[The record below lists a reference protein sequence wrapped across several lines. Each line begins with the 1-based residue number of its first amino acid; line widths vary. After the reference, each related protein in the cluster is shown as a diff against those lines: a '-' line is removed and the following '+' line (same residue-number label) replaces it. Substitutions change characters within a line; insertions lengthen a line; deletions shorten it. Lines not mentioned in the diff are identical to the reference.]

1 MSTLM
6 STLPLIAAA
15 LLTALIVTFGLAGAV
30 QVTSRRE
37 HGYLHLIFYAML
49 FAVAA
54 GSLLSGRD
62 MSTTAQLAAA
72 GSLPLPRHPLLSLLN
87 PVVSLLILAVC
98 TERIVTHWLLRKT
111 SQSSTLMLL
120 AFIVFWLT
128 TVASP
133 ALFGANPKLSH
144 DYAYALV
151 IGLAASTASALERD
165 QSLRAVRE
173 AVLVFMSLGFLM
185 IPFKASLVMDLSYA
199 QGWLPGL
206 PRLAGLAPHAVSLG
220 LLAQL
225 GLLCLLARPYERQWL
240 NRLAWTVGLLTLFMA
255 QSKTAWLA
263 FVLCTGAMFWVQH
276 GSALW
281 RRMLNPMQPGP
292 GQLAL
297 AGLMLGVVALAGVL
311 MFGDVGPRLEHF
323 INTPEG
329 AQLTSLTGR
338 DRIWAIAWEEWAR
351 NPVFGH
357 GPGIWDEHFR
367 ASIGMSNATHAHN
380 QFMDTLSRAG
390 TVGAVG
396 LAFYAAVLLWLS
408 LRFARAT
415 QGLSLG
421 LFLALLL
428 RAISEVPLL
437 MFGYSPDLIIH
448 VLLLMVLASASRQAR
463 ATAPRAAFRPATHW
477 RAGAQ
482 ARP

>member
-1 MSTLM
+1 MSTLL

-15 LLTALIVTFGLAGAV
+15 LLAALIVTFALAGAV

-49 FAVAA
+49 FTVAA
-54 GSLLSGRD
+54 VSLLSGRD
-62 MSTTAQLAAA
+62 MSTSAQLAAA
-72 GSLPLPRHPLLSLLN
+72 GALPMPRHPLLSLLN
-87 PVVSLLILAVC
+87 PVVSLLILVVC

-111 SQSSTLMLL
+111 SQSSPLMLI
-120 AFIVFWLT
+120 AFIVFWLS
-128 TVASP
+128 TVATP

-151 IGLAASTASALERD
+151 IGLAAFTASAPERD
-165 QSLRAVRE
+165 QSLRAVRD

-185 IPFKASLVMDLSYA
+185 IPFKVSLVMDLSYV

-225 GLLCLLARPYERQWL
+225 GLLCLLARPYERRWL

-263 FVLCTGAMFWVQH
+263 FLLCTGAMLWVQH
-276 GSALW
+276 GSAFW
-281 RRMLNPMQPGP
+281 RRMVNPMQPGP
-292 GQLAL
+292 GQLTL
-297 AGLMLGVVALAGVL
+297 AALMLGVMALAGVL
-311 MFGDVGPRLEHF
+311 MFGDVSVRLDRF

-357 GPGIWDEHFR
+357 GPGIWDESFR

-396 LAFYAAVLLWLS
+396 LGFYASVLLWLS
-408 LRFARAT
+408 LRFARTT

-428 RAISEVPLL
+428 RSISEVPLL

-448 VLLLMVLASASRQAR
+448 VLLLIVLASATRQAR
-463 ATAPRAAFRPATHW
+463 TKAPRAAFRPTTHG
-477 RAGAQ
+477 RAGAH

>member
-1 MSTLM
+1 MSTLL

-15 LLTALIVTFGLAGAV
+15 LLAALIVTFALAGAV

-49 FAVAA
+49 FTVAA
-54 GSLLSGRD
+54 VSLLSGRD
-62 MSTTAQLAAA
+62 MSTSAQLAAA
-72 GSLPLPRHPLLSLLN
+72 GALPVPRHPLLSLLN
-87 PVVSLLILAVC
+87 PVVSLLILVVC

-111 SQSSTLMLL
+111 SQSSPLMLI
-120 AFIVFWLT
+120 AFIVFWLS
-128 TVASP
+128 TVAAP

-151 IGLAASTASALERD
+151 IGLAAFTASAPERD
-165 QSLRAVRE
+165 QSLRAVRD

-185 IPFKASLVMDLSYA
+185 IPFKVSLVMDLSYV

-225 GLLCLLARPYERQWL
+225 GLLCLLARPYERRWL

-263 FVLCTGAMFWVQH
+263 FVLCTGAMLWMQH
-276 GSALW
+276 GSAFW
-281 RRMLNPMQPGP
+281 RRMVNPMQPGP
-292 GQLAL
+292 GQLTL
-297 AGLMLGVVALAGVL
+297 AALMLGVMALAGVL
-311 MFGDVGPRLEHF
+311 MFGDVSVRLDRF

-357 GPGIWDEHFR
+357 GPGIWDESFR
-367 ASIGMSNATHAHN
+367 ASSGMSNATHAHN

-396 LAFYAAVLLWLS
+396 LGFYASVLLWLS
-408 LRFARAT
+408 LRFARTT

-428 RAISEVPLL
+428 RSISEVPLL

-448 VLLLMVLASASRQAR
+448 VLLLIVLASATRQAR
-463 ATAPRAAFRPATHW
+463 TKAPRAAFRPTTHG
-477 RAGAQ
+477 RAGAH

>member
-1 MSTLM
+1 MTVLL

-15 LLTALIVTFGLAGAV
+15 MLAALIVTFALAGAV

-37 HGYLHLIFYAML
+37 HGYVHLIFYAML
-49 FAVAA
+49 FTVAA
-54 GSLLSGRD
+54 VSLLSGRD
-62 MSTTAQLAAA
+62 MGTSAQLAAA
-72 GSLPLPRHPLLSLLN
+72 GALPTLRHPLLSLLF
-87 PVVSLLILAVC
+87 PVVSVLILVVC

-111 SQSSTLMLL
+111 SQSSPLILM
-120 AFIVFWLT
+120 AFIVFWLS
-128 TVASP
+128 TVAAP

-165 QSLRAVRE
+165 QSLRAVRD
-173 AVLVFMSLGFLM
+173 ALLVFMALGFLM
-185 IPFKASLVMDLSYA
+185 IPFKVSLVMDLSYA

-225 GLLCLLARPYERQWL
+225 GLLCLLARPYERRWL

-263 FVLCTGAMFWVQH
+263 FMLCTGAMLWVQH
-276 GSALW
+276 GSVWW
-281 RRMLNPMQPGP
+281 RRMVNPMQPGP
-292 GQLAL
+292 GQLTL
-297 AGLMLGVVALAGVL
+297 AGLMLGVLALAGLL
-311 MFGDVGPRLEHF
+311 MFGDVSVRLDHF

-351 NPVFGH
+351 NPVFGY
-357 GPGIWDEHFR
+357 GPGIWDERFR

-390 TVGAVG
+390 TVGAIG
-396 LAFYAAVLLWLS
+396 LGLYASVLLWLS

-428 RAISEVPLL
+428 RSISEVPLL

-448 VLLLMVLASASRQAR
+448 VLLLMVLASATRHAY
-463 ATAPRAAFRPATHW
+463 ATAPRAASRPASHW
-477 RAGAQ
+477 RAGAH

>member
-1 MSTLM
+1 MSTLL
-6 STLPLIAAA
+6 STLPLIAATMLAA
-15 LLTALIVTFGLAGAV
+15 LLVTFALAGAV

-37 HGYLHLIFYAML
+37 HGYVHLIFYAML
-49 FAVAA
+49 FTVAA

-62 MSTTAQLAAA
+62 MNTTAQLAAA
-72 GSLPLPRHPLLSLLN
+72 GALPTLRHPLLTLIY
-87 PVVSLLILAVC
+87 PVVSVLILVVC
-98 TERIVTHWLLRKT
+98 TERIVSHWLLRKT
-111 SQSSTLMLL
+111 SQASPLMLL
-120 AFIVFWLT
+120 AFVVFWLS
-128 TVASP
+128 TVAAP

-165 QSLRAVRE
+165 QSLRAVRD

-185 IPFKASLVMDLSYA
+185 IPFKASLVMDLSYS

-225 GLLCLLARPYERQWL
+225 GLLCLLARPCERRWL
-240 NRLAWTVGLLTLFMA
+240 NRLAWTIGLLTLFMA

-263 FVLCTGAMFWVQH
+263 FVLCTGVMLWVQH
-276 GSALW
+276 GPALW
-281 RRMLNPMQPGP
+281 RRMLNPMQPGT

-297 AGLMLGVVALAGVL
+297 AGFMLGVLALAGVL

-338 DRIWAIAWEEWAR
+338 DRIWAIAWEEWQR

-357 GPGIWDEHFR
+357 GPGIWDERFR
-367 ASIGMSNATHAHN
+367 ASIGMANATHAHN

-390 TVGAVG
+390 TVGAMG
-396 LAFYAAVLLWLS
+396 LTLYAVVLLTLS
-408 LRFARAT
+408 LRFAQAT
-415 QGLSLG
+415 QGLSIG
-421 LFLALLL
+421 LFMALVL
-428 RAISEVPLL
+428 RSISEVPLL

-448 VLLLMVLASASRQAR
+448 VLLLMVLASATRQAH
-463 ATAPRAAFRPATHW
+463 ATAPRAAFRPVTHW
-477 RAGAQ
+477 RAGAHT
-482 ARP
+482 RP

>member
-1 MSTLM
+1 M

-15 LLTALIVTFGLAGAV
+15 MLAALIVTLALAGAV
-30 QVTSRRE
+30 QMTSRRE
-37 HGYLHLIFYAML
+37 SAYVHLIFYAML

-54 GSLLSGRD
+54 GTLLTGRD
-62 MSTTAQLAAA
+62 LSTLSQLAAA
-72 GSLPLPRHPLLSLLN
+72 PSLPSVRHPLLTVLYPL
-87 PVVSLLILAVC
+87 VSVLILAVC
-98 TERIVTHWLLRKT
+98 AERIVTHWLLRKT
-111 SQSSTLMLL
+111 SAASPLMLL
-120 AFIVFWLT
+120 AFVCFWLS
-128 TVASP
+128 TVAAP
-133 ALFGANPKLSH
+133 ALFAANPRLSH

-151 IGLAASTASALERD
+151 IGLTAAMASGLERD
-165 QSLRAVRE
+165 QSLKAVRD
-173 AVLVFMSLGFLM
+173 AVLVFMMLGFLM
-185 IPFKASLVMDLSYA
+185 IPFKAGLVMDLSYR

-225 GLLCLLARPYERQWL
+225 GLLCLLARPYERRWL

-263 FVLCTGAMFWVQH
+263 FLLCTGVMLWVQH
-276 GSALW
+276 GPALW
-281 RRMLNPMQPGP
+281 RRMLNPMQPGAV
-292 GQLAL
+292 QLAL
-297 AGLMLGVVALAGVL
+297 AGLMLGVLVVAGLL
-311 MFGDVGPRLEHF
+311 MFGEVGPRLERF

-357 GPGIWDEHFR
+357 GPGIWDERFR
-367 ASIGMSNATHAHN
+367 ASIGMANATHAHN

-390 TVGAVG
+390 AVGVVG
-396 LAFYAAVLLWLS
+396 LALYSAVLLWLS
-408 LRFARAT
+408 LRYSRAT

-428 RAISEVPLL
+428 RSISEVPLL

-448 VLLLMVLASASRQAR
+448 VLLLMVLAAATREAR
-463 ATAPRAAFRPATHW
+463 AAAPLTASRPATAW
-477 RAGAQ
+477 RAGAH

>member
-1 MSTLM
+1 MSTLL
-6 STLPLIAAA
+6 STLPLISAA
-15 LLTALIVTFGLAGAV
+15 LLAALIVTFALAGAV

-49 FAVAA
+49 FTVAA
-54 GSLLSGRD
+54 VSLLSGRD
-62 MSTTAQLAAA
+62 MSTSAQLAAA
-72 GSLPLPRHPLLSLLN
+72 GALPMPRHPLLSLLN
-87 PVVSLLILAVC
+87 PVVSLLILVVC
-98 TERIVTHWLLRKT
+98 TERIVTQWLLRKT
-111 SQSSTLMLL
+111 SQSSPLMLI
-120 AFIVFWLT
+120 AFIVFWLS
-128 TVASP
+128 TVAAP

-151 IGLAASTASALERD
+151 IGLAAFTASAPERD
-165 QSLRAVRE
+165 QSLRAVRD

-185 IPFKASLVMDLSYA
+185 IPFKVSLVMDLSYV

-225 GLLCLLARPYERQWL
+225 GLLCLLARPYERRWL

-263 FVLCTGAMFWVQH
+263 FVLCTGAMLWVQH
-276 GSALW
+276 GSAFW
-281 RRMLNPMQPGP
+281 RRMVNPMQPGP
-292 GQLAL
+292 GQLTL
-297 AGLMLGVVALAGVL
+297 AALMLGVMALAGVL
-311 MFGDVGPRLEHF
+311 MFGDVSVRLDRF

-357 GPGIWDEHFR
+357 GPGIWDESFR

-396 LAFYAAVLLWLS
+396 LGFYASVLLWLS
-408 LRFARAT
+408 LRFARTT

-428 RAISEVPLL
+428 RSISEVPLL

-448 VLLLMVLASASRQAR
+448 VLLLIVLASATRQAR
-463 ATAPRAAFRPATHW
+463 TKAPRAAPRPTSSWHTDAH
-477 RAGAQ
+477 

>member
-1 MSTLM
+1 MTLLL
-6 STLPLIAAA
+6 STLPLIAATMLAA
-15 LLTALIVTFGLAGAV
+15 LLVTFALAGAV

-37 HGYLHLIFYAML
+37 HGYVHLIFYAML
-49 FAVAA
+49 FTVAA

-62 MSTTAQLAAA
+62 MSTSAQLTAA

-98 TERIVTHWLLRKT
+98 TERLVTHWLLRKT
-111 SQSSTLMLL
+111 SQSTPLMLL

-165 QSLRAVRE
+165 QSLRAVRD

-185 IPFKASLVMDLSYA
+185 IPFKASLVMDVSYA

-225 GLLCLLARPYERQWL
+225 GLLCLLAHPYERRWL

-263 FVLCTGAMFWVQH
+263 CVLCTGAMLWVQH
-276 GSALW
+276 ASAMW
-281 RRMLNPMQPGP
+281 RRMVNPMQPGP

-311 MFGDVGPRLEHF
+311 MLGDVGVQLDRF

-338 DRIWAIAWEEWAR
+338 DRIWAIAWEEWQR

-357 GPGIWDEHFR
+357 GPGIWDERFR
-367 ASIGMSNATHAHN
+367 ASIGMANATHAHN

-390 TVGAVG
+390 TVGAIG
-396 LAFYAAVLLWLS
+396 LTLYAVVLLTLS
-408 LRFARAT
+408 LRYAQVT
-415 QGLSLG
+415 QGLSIG
-421 LFLALLL
+421 LFMALVL
-428 RAISEVPLL
+428 RSVSEVPLL

-448 VLLLMVLASASRQAR
+448 MLLLMVLASATRQAH
-463 ATAPRAAFRPATHW
+463 ATAPRAAIRPVTHW
-477 RAGAQ
+477 RAGAHT
-482 ARP
+482 RP

>member
-1 MSTLM
+1 MSTLL

-15 LLTALIVTFGLAGAV
+15 LLAALIVTFALAGAV

-49 FAVAA
+49 FTVAA
-54 GSLLSGRD
+54 VSLLSGRD
-62 MSTTAQLAAA
+62 MSTSAQLAAA
-72 GSLPLPRHPLLSLLN
+72 GALPMPRHPLLSLLN
-87 PVVSLLILAVC
+87 PVVSLLILVVC
-98 TERIVTHWLLRKT
+98 TERIVTQWLLRKT
-111 SQSSTLMLL
+111 SQPSPLMLI
-120 AFIVFWLT
+120 AFIVFWLS
-128 TVASP
+128 TVAAP

-151 IGLAASTASALERD
+151 IGLAAFTASAPERD
-165 QSLRAVRE
+165 QSLRAVRD

-185 IPFKASLVMDLSYA
+185 IPFKVSLVMDLSYV

-225 GLLCLLARPYERQWL
+225 GLLCLLARPYERRWL

-263 FVLCTGAMFWVQH
+263 FLLCTGAMLWVQH
-276 GSALW
+276 GSAFW
-281 RRMLNPMQPGP
+281 RRMVNPMQPGP
-292 GQLAL
+292 GQLTL
-297 AGLMLGVVALAGVL
+297 AALMLGVMALAGVL
-311 MFGDVGPRLEHF
+311 MFGDVSVRLDRF

-357 GPGIWDEHFR
+357 GPGIWDESFR

-396 LAFYAAVLLWLS
+396 LGFYASVLLWLS
-408 LRFARAT
+408 LRFARTT

-428 RAISEVPLL
+428 RSISEVPLL

-448 VLLLMVLASASRQAR
+448 VLLLIVLASATRQAR
-463 ATAPRAAFRPATHW
+463 TKAPRAAFRPTTHG
-477 RAGAQ
+477 RAGAH

>member
-1 MSTLM
+1 MSTLLN
-6 STLPLIAAA
+6 TLPLVAAA
-15 LLTALIVTFGLAGAV
+15 ILTALVVTLALAGAV

-37 HGYLHLIFYAML
+37 HGYVHLIFYAML
-49 FAVAA
+49 LTVAV

-62 MSTTAQLAAA
+62 MSTSAQLAATGA
-72 GSLPLPRHPLLSLLN
+72 LPALRHPLLNLLY
-87 PVVSLLILAVC
+87 PLVSVLILVVC
-98 TERIVTHWLLRKT
+98 AERIVTHWVLRKA
-111 SQSSTLMLL
+111 SQAAPLMLL
-120 AFIVFWLT
+120 AFIVFWLS

-165 QSLRAVRE
+165 QSLRAVRD
-173 AVLVFMSLGFLM
+173 AVLIFMTLGFLM
-185 IPFKASLVMDLSYA
+185 IPFKASQVMDLSYS

-225 GLLCLLARPYERQWL
+225 GLICLLARPYERRWL
-240 NRLAWTVGLLTLFMA
+240 NRLAWTIGLLTLFMA

-263 FVLCTGAMFWVQH
+263 FLLCTGVMLWVRY
-276 GSALW
+276 GPDWW
-281 RRMLNPMQPGP
+281 RRMVNPMQPGP
-292 GQLAL
+292 AQLVLTGILL
-297 AGLMLGVVALAGVL
+297 AVLILAGVL
-311 MFGDVGPRLEHF
+311 MFGDVGPQLERF

-329 AQLTSLTGR
+329 VQLTSLTGR
-338 DRIWAIAWEEWAR
+338 DRIWAIAWEEWER

-357 GPGIWDEHFR
+357 GPGIWDERFR
-367 ASIGMSNATHAHN
+367 TSIGMANATHAHN

-390 TVGAVG
+390 TVGAAG
-396 LAFYAAVLLWLS
+396 LTLYATVLLTMS

-428 RAISEVPLL
+428 RSISEVPLL

-448 VLLLMVLASASRQAR
+448 VLLLMVLASATRQAGATTSR
-463 ATAPRAAFRPATHW
+463 AAPRPASSW
-477 RAGAQ
+477 RAGAH

>member
-1 MSTLM
+1 MSTLL

-15 LLTALIVTFGLAGAV
+15 LLAALIVTFALAGAV

-49 FAVAA
+49 FTVAA
-54 GSLLSGRD
+54 VSLLSGRD
-62 MSTTAQLAAA
+62 MSTSAQLAAA
-72 GSLPLPRHPLLSLLN
+72 GALPMPRHPLLSLLN
-87 PVVSLLILAVC
+87 PVVSLLILVVC
-98 TERIVTHWLLRKT
+98 TERIVTQWLLRKT
-111 SQSSTLMLL
+111 SQPSPLMLI
-120 AFIVFWLT
+120 AFIVFWLS
-128 TVASP
+128 TVAAP

-151 IGLAASTASALERD
+151 IGLAAFTASAPERD
-165 QSLRAVRE
+165 QSLRAVRD

-185 IPFKASLVMDLSYA
+185 IPFRVSLVMDLSYV

-225 GLLCLLARPYERQWL
+225 GLLCLLARPYERRWL

-263 FVLCTGAMFWVQH
+263 FVLCTGAMLWVQH
-276 GSALW
+276 GSAFW
-281 RRMLNPMQPGP
+281 RRMVNPMQPGP
-292 GQLAL
+292 GQLTL
-297 AGLMLGVVALAGVL
+297 AALMLGVMALAGVL
-311 MFGDVGPRLEHF
+311 MFGDVSVRLDRF

-357 GPGIWDEHFR
+357 GPGIWDESFR

-396 LAFYAAVLLWLS
+396 LGFYASVLLWLS
-408 LRFARAT
+408 LRFARTT

-428 RAISEVPLL
+428 RSISEVPLL

-448 VLLLMVLASASRQAR
+448 VLLLIVLASATRQAR
-463 ATAPRAAFRPATHW
+463 TKAPRAAFRPTTHG
-477 RAGAQ
+477 RAGAH

>member
-1 MSTLM
+1 
-6 STLPLIAAA
+6 
-15 LLTALIVTFGLAGAV
+15 
-30 QVTSRRE
+30 
-37 HGYLHLIFYAML
+37 
-49 FAVAA
+49 
-54 GSLLSGRD
+54 
-62 MSTTAQLAAA
+62 
-72 GSLPLPRHPLLSLLN
+72 
-87 PVVSLLILAVC
+87 
-98 TERIVTHWLLRKT
+98 
-111 SQSSTLMLL
+111 
-120 AFIVFWLT
+120 
-128 TVASP
+128 
-133 ALFGANPKLSH
+133 
-144 DYAYALV
+144 
-151 IGLAASTASALERD
+151 
-165 QSLRAVRE
+165 
-173 AVLVFMSLGFLM
+173 
-185 IPFKASLVMDLSYA
+185 
-199 QGWLPGL
+199 
-206 PRLAGLAPHAVSLG
+206 LAPHAVSLG

-281 RRMLNPMQPGP
+281 RRMLDPMQPGP

-311 MFGDVGPRLEHF
+311 MFGDVGVRLDRF

-463 ATAPRAAFRPATHW
+463 ATAPRAAFRTATHW

>member
-15 LLTALIVTFGLAGAV
+15 MLAALIVTLALAGAV

-37 HGYLHLIFYAML
+37 HGYVHLIFYAML
-49 FAVAA
+49 LTVAA
-54 GSLLSGRD
+54 VSLLSGRD
-62 MSTTAQLAAA
+62 MSTSAQLAAA
-72 GSLPLPRHPLLSLLN
+72 GAQPTLRHPLLSVLF
-87 PVVSLLILAVC
+87 PMVSVMILVVC

-111 SQSSTLMLL
+111 SQSSPLMLL
-120 AFIVFWLT
+120 AFVVFWLT

-151 IGLAASTASALERD
+151 IGLAASTASPLERD
-165 QSLRAVRE
+165 QSLRAVRD

-185 IPFKASLVMDLSYA
+185 IPFKASLVMDLSYS

-225 GLLCLLARPYERQWL
+225 GLLCLLARPCERRWL
-240 NRLAWTVGLLTLFMA
+240 NRLAWTIGLLTLFMA

-263 FVLCTGAMFWVQH
+263 FVLCTGVMLWVQH
-276 GSALW
+276 GPALW
-281 RRMLNPMQPGP
+281 RRMLNPMQPGT

-297 AGLMLGVVALAGVL
+297 AGLMLGVLALAGVL
-311 MFGDVGPRLEHF
+311 MFGDVGPRLDRF

-338 DRIWAIAWEEWAR
+338 DRIWAIAWEEWQR

-357 GPGIWDEHFR
+357 GPSIWDERFR
-367 ASIGMSNATHAHN
+367 ASIGMANATHAHN

-390 TVGAVG
+390 TVGAMG
-396 LAFYAAVLLWLS
+396 LTLYAVVLLTLS

-415 QGLSLG
+415 QGLSIG
-421 LFLALLL
+421 LFMALVL
-428 RAISEVPLL
+428 RSISEVPLL

-448 VLLLMVLASASRQAR
+448 VLLLMVLASATRQAR
-463 ATAPRAAFRPATHW
+463 TTAPRAAFRTTPHW

-482 ARP
+482 FRP

>member
-1 MSTLM
+1 MTLLL

-15 LLTALIVTFGLAGAV
+15 LLTALIVTFALAGAV

-49 FAVAA
+49 FTVAA

-62 MSTTAQLAAA
+62 LSTSAQLAAA

-98 TERIVTHWLLRKT
+98 AERIVTHWLLRKT

-120 AFIVFWLT
+120 AFVVFWLT

-165 QSLRAVRE
+165 QSLRAVRD

-225 GLLCLLARPYERQWL
+225 GLLCLLARPCERRWL

-263 FVLCTGAMFWVQH
+263 FVLCTGTMLWVQH
-276 GSALW
+276 GSAMW
-281 RRMLNPMQPGP
+281 RRMVNPMQPGP

-311 MFGDVGPRLEHF
+311 MFGDVGVQLDRF

-351 NPVFGH
+351 HPVFGH

-390 TVGAVG
+390 TVGAIG
-396 LAFYAAVLLWLS
+396 LGLYAVVLLWQS

-448 VLLLMVLASASRQAR
+448 VLLLMVLASANRQAH
-463 ATAPRAAFRPATHW
+463 ATAPRVAFRPAAHW
-477 RAGAQ
+477 RAGAHT
-482 ARP
+482 RP

>member
-1 MSTLM
+1 MSALL
-6 STLPLIAAA
+6 STLPLVAAA
-15 LLTALIVTFGLAGAV
+15 ILTALIVTFALAGAV

-37 HGYLHLIFYAML
+37 HGYVHLIFYAML
-49 FAVAA
+49 LTVAA

-62 MSTTAQLAAA
+62 MSTSAQLAAA
-72 GSLPLPRHPLLSLLN
+72 GALPNLRHPLLTLLY
-87 PVVSLLILAVC
+87 PVVSVLILVVC
-98 TERIVTHWLLRKT
+98 AERIVTHWMLRKA
-111 SQSSTLMLL
+111 SQAAPLMLL
-120 AFIVFWLT
+120 AFIVFWLS

-133 ALFGANPKLSH
+133 ALFGAHPKLSH

-151 IGLAASTASALERD
+151 IGLAAATASALERD
-165 QSLRAVRE
+165 QSLRAVRD
-173 AVLVFMSLGFLM
+173 AVLVFMTLGFLI
-185 IPFKASLVMDLSYA
+185 IPFNASQVMDLFYM

-225 GLLCLLARPYERQWL
+225 GLLCLLARPYERRWL
-240 NRLAWTVGLLTLFMA
+240 NRLAWTIGLLTLFMA

-263 FVLCTGAMFWVQH
+263 FLLCTGVMLWVRH
-276 GSALW
+276 GPAWW
-281 RRMLNPMQPGP
+281 RRMVNPMQPGP
-292 GQLAL
+292 AQLVL
-297 AGLMLGVVALAGVL
+297 AGILLAVLILAGVL
-311 MFGDVGPRLEHF
+311 MFADVGPQLERF

-329 AQLTSLTGR
+329 VQLTSLTGR

-351 NPVFGH
+351 NPVFGY
-357 GPGIWDEHFR
+357 GPGIWDERFR
-367 ASIGMSNATHAHN
+367 TSIGMANATHAHN

-390 TVGAVG
+390 TVGAAG
-396 LAFYAAVLLWLS
+396 LTLYAAVLLTMS

-428 RAISEVPLL
+428 RSISEVPLL

-448 VLLLMVLASASRQAR
+448 VLLLMVLASATRQAH
-463 ATAPRAAFRPATHW
+463 AKTPRAAPRPASSW
-477 RAGAQ
+477 RAGAHAQ
-482 ARP
+482 P

>member
-1 MSTLM
+1 MTLLL
-6 STLPLIAAA
+6 STLPLIAAGMLA
-15 LLTALIVTFGLAGAV
+15 ALIVTFALAGAV

-37 HGYLHLIFYAML
+37 HGYVHLIFYAML
-49 FAVAA
+49 FTVAA
-54 GSLLSGRD
+54 VSLLSGRD
-62 MSTTAQLAAA
+62 MSTSAQLAAA
-72 GSLPLPRHPLLSLLN
+72 GALPTPRHPLLTALF
-87 PVVSLLILAVC
+87 PMVSVLILVVC

-111 SQSSTLMLL
+111 SQASPLMLL
-120 AFIVFWLT
+120 AFIVFWLS
-128 TVASP
+128 TVAAP
-133 ALFGANPKLSH
+133 AVWGAHPKLSH

-165 QSLRAVRE
+165 QSLKAVRD
-173 AVLVFMSLGFLM
+173 AVLVFMALGFLM
-185 IPFKASLVMDLSYA
+185 IPFKVSLVLDLSYT

-225 GLLCLLARPYERQWL
+225 GLLCLLARPYERRWL

-263 FVLCTGAMFWVQH
+263 FVVCTLAMLWVQH
-276 GSALW
+276 GSAWW
-281 RRMLNPMQPGP
+281 RRLVNPLQPGP

-297 AGLMLGVVALAGVL
+297 AILMLGVLVLTAVL
-311 MFGDVGPRLEHF
+311 MLTDVGVRLERF

-329 AQLTSLTGR
+329 VQLITLTGR

-357 GPGIWDEHFR
+357 GPGIWDERFR

-390 TVGAVG
+390 TVGAAG
-396 LAFYAAVLLWLS
+396 LAVYASVLLWLS

-415 QGLSLG
+415 QGLSVG

-448 VLLLMVLASASRQAR
+448 VLLLMVLASATRQAR
-463 ATAPRAAFRPATHW
+463 ATAPRAQVRPATPW
-477 RAGAQ
+477 RAGAHAQ
-482 ARP
+482 P

>member
-1 MSTLM
+1 
-6 STLPLIAAA
+6 
-15 LLTALIVTFGLAGAV
+15 
-30 QVTSRRE
+30 
-37 HGYLHLIFYAML
+37 
-49 FAVAA
+49 
-54 GSLLSGRD
+54 
-62 MSTTAQLAAA
+62 
-72 GSLPLPRHPLLSLLN
+72 
-87 PVVSLLILAVC
+87 
-98 TERIVTHWLLRKT
+98 
-111 SQSSTLMLL
+111 MLL
-120 AFIVFWLT
+120 AFIVFWLS

-151 IGLAASTASALERD
+151 IGLAAATASALERD
-165 QSLRAVRE
+165 QSLRAVRD
-173 AVLVFMSLGFLM
+173 AVLVFMTLGFLM
-185 IPFKASLVMDLSYA
+185 IPFKASQVMDLSYT

-225 GLLCLLARPYERQWL
+225 GLLCLLARPYERRWL
-240 NRLAWTVGLLTLFMA
+240 NRLAWTIGLLTLFMA

-263 FVLCTGAMFWVQH
+263 FLLCTGVMLWVRH
-276 GSALW
+276 GPAWW
-281 RRMLNPMQPGP
+281 RRMVNPMQPGP
-292 GQLAL
+292 GQLTL
-297 AGLMLGVVALAGVL
+297 AALMLGVMALAGVL
-311 MFGDVGPRLEHF
+311 MFGDVSVRLDRF

-357 GPGIWDEHFR
+357 GPGIWDESFR

-396 LAFYAAVLLWLS
+396 LGFYASVLLWLS
-408 LRFARAT
+408 LRFARTT

-428 RAISEVPLL
+428 RSISEVPLL

-448 VLLLMVLASASRQAR
+448 VLLLMVLASATRQASAS
-463 ATAPRAAFRPATHW
+463 ATLAATRSTSHW
-477 RAGAQ
+477 RTDAH

>member
-1 MSTLM
+1 MTLLL

-15 LLTALIVTFGLAGAV
+15 MLAALIVTFALAGAV

-37 HGYLHLIFYAML
+37 HGYVHLIFYAML

-54 GSLLSGRD
+54 VSLLSGRD
-62 MSTTAQLAAA
+62 MSSSAQLAAA
-72 GSLPLPRHPLLSLLN
+72 GALPTPRHPLLSVLF
-87 PVVSLLILAVC
+87 PMVSVLILVVC

-111 SQSSTLMLL
+111 AQTSPWMLL
-120 AFIVFWLT
+120 AFIVFWLS
-128 TVASP
+128 TVAAP
-133 ALFGANPKLSH
+133 AVWGAYPKLSH

-165 QSLRAVRE
+165 QSLKAVRD
-173 AVLVFMSLGFLM
+173 AVLVFMALGFLM
-185 IPFKASLVMDLSYA
+185 IPFKVSLVLDLSYT

-225 GLLCLLARPYERQWL
+225 GLLCLLARPYERRWL
-240 NRLAWTVGLLTLFMA
+240 NRLAWTVGLLTLFIA

-263 FVLCTGAMFWVQH
+263 FMVCTLAMLWVQH
-276 GSALW
+276 GSAWW
-281 RRMLNPMQPGP
+281 RRLVNPLQPGP

-297 AGLMLGVVALAGVL
+297 AILMLGVLALTGVL
-311 MFGDVGPRLEHF
+311 MLTDVGVRLDRF

-329 AQLTSLTGR
+329 VQLTTLTGR
-338 DRIWAIAWEEWAR
+338 DRIWAIAWEEWKR

-357 GPGIWDEHFR
+357 GPGIWDERFR

-390 TVGAVG
+390 TVGAMG
-396 LAFYAAVLLWLS
+396 LVVYASVLLWLS

-448 VLLLMVLASASRQAR
+448 VLLLMVLASATGQAR
-463 ATAPRAAFRPATHW
+463 ATAPRSAVRPATHW
-477 RAGAQ
+477 RAGAH

>member
-1 MSTLM
+1 
-6 STLPLIAAA
+6 
-15 LLTALIVTFGLAGAV
+15 
-30 QVTSRRE
+30 
-37 HGYLHLIFYAML
+37 
-49 FAVAA
+49 VAA
-54 GSLLSGRD
+54 
-62 MSTTAQLAAA
+62 
-72 GSLPLPRHPLLSLLN
+72 
-87 PVVSLLILAVC
+87 
-98 TERIVTHWLLRKT
+98 
-111 SQSSTLMLL
+111 
-120 AFIVFWLT
+120 
-128 TVASP
+128 P

-151 IGLAASTASALERD
+151 IGLAAFTASAPERD
-165 QSLRAVRE
+165 QSLRAVRD

-185 IPFKASLVMDLSYA
+185 IPFKVSLVMDLSYV

-225 GLLCLLARPYERQWL
+225 GLLCLLARPYERRWL
-240 NRLAWTVGLLTLFMA
+240 NRLAWSVGLLTLIMA

-263 FVLCTGAMFWVQH
+263 FVLCTSAMLWVQH
-276 GSALW
+276 GSAFW
-281 RRMLNPMQPGP
+281 RRMVNPMQPGP
-292 GQLAL
+292 GQLTL
-297 AGLMLGVVALAGVL
+297 AALMLGVMALAGVL
-311 MFGDVGPRLEHF
+311 MFGDVSVRLDRF

-357 GPGIWDEHFR
+357 GPGIWDESFR

-396 LAFYAAVLLWLS
+396 LGFYASVLLWLS
-408 LRFARAT
+408 LRFARTT

-428 RAISEVPLL
+428 RSISEVPLL

-448 VLLLMVLASASRQAR
+448 VLLLIVLASATRQAR
-463 ATAPRAAFRPATHW
+463 TKAPRAAFRPTTHG
-477 RAGAQ
+477 RAGAH

>member
-1 MSTLM
+1 MSILM

-15 LLTALIVTFGLAGAV
+15 MLAALIVTFALAGAV

-37 HGYLHLIFYAML
+37 SGYVHLIFYAML
-49 FAVAA
+49 FVVAA
-54 GSLLSGRD
+54 GTLLMGRD
-62 MSTTAQLAAA
+62 LSTSAQLAVA
-72 GSLPLPRHPLLSLLN
+72 SLPTVRHPVL
-87 PVVSLLILAVC
+87 VVLYPLVSVLILAVC
-98 TERIVTHWLLRKT
+98 AERIVTHWLLRKT
-111 SQSSTLMLL
+111 SQASPLMLL
-120 AFIVFWLT
+120 AFVCFWLS
-128 TVASP
+128 TVAAP
-133 ALFGANPKLSH
+133 AVFGAHPQLSH

-151 IGLAASTASALERD
+151 IGLTAAMASGLERD
-165 QSLRAVRE
+165 QSLKAVRD
-173 AVLVFMSLGFLM
+173 AVLVFMMLGFLM
-185 IPFKASLVMDLSYA
+185 IPFKAGLVMDLSYV

-225 GLLCLLARPYERQWL
+225 GLLCLLARPYQRRWL

-263 FVLCTGAMFWVQH
+263 FVLCTGVMLWVRH
-276 GSALW
+276 GPAWW
-281 RRMLNPMQPGP
+281 RRMVNPMQPGP
-292 GQLAL
+292 GQLVL
-297 AGLMLGVVALAGVL
+297 AGLMLGVLALAGLL
-311 MFGDVGPRLEHF
+311 MFGDVGPRLERF

-338 DRIWAIAWEEWAR
+338 DRIWAIAWEEWQR

-357 GPGIWDEHFR
+357 GPGIWDERFR
-367 ASIGMSNATHAHN
+367 ASIGMANATHAHN

-396 LAFYAAVLLWLS
+396 LGLYASVLLWLS

-428 RAISEVPLL
+428 RSISEVPLL

-448 VLLLMVLASASRQAR
+448 VLLLMVLASATRQAR
-463 ATAPRAAFRPATHW
+463 ATAPRATSLPATHW
-477 RAGAQ
+477 RAGAH